1 MSVKVFI
8 IRVNNSHIL
17 TMTNPNSRDAAVLHK
32 INHRLFVFI
41 HAQEREILSLA
52 DRRAAEDRRLHQSQR
67 CKCDSCIWHVLSL
80 EFVKVVTGGTWASLE
95 MGLRPGVWI
104 ACKTPQRA
112 PTAVFLMAVEVE
124 GWKWGAGG
132 TTRRWWKRNIR
143 APVNVSV
150 IYMRTVLSLLWQMT
164 CVRC

>member
-17 TMTNPNSRDAAVLHK
+17 TMKNPNRRDAALLHK

-52 DRRAAEDRRLHQSQR
+52 DHRAAEDRTLHQSQR

-80 EFVKVVTGGTWASLE
+80 EFVKVVRGGTWASLE
-95 MGLRPGVWI
+95 MVLRPCTLNCLQDS
-104 ACKTPQRA
+104 AESSNCS
-112 PTAVFLMAVEVE
+112 VFN
-124 GWKWGAGG
+124 GGRGGG
-132 TTRRWWKRNIR
+132 TKMRCRRNETKVVEEEYTCTSECVCNLH
-143 APVNVSV
+143 A
-150 IYMRTVLSLLWQMT
+150 YCSLFTLT
-164 CVRC
+164 NDLC